1 MFLRIFG
8 FIISGIIS
16 LVIYFEV
23 SNVNFSSDEP
33 NKDRLLVDLVSYVLD
48 KLHYDPQIIND
59 DFSIK
64 VYDDFIHAVDS
75 QKRFLLKSD
84 LELFSQYRLSIDDQI
99 NTSEITFF
107 NVVHETLK
115 TRVDEVESFY
125 NEILEVPFNFQ
136 INEEINLDY
145 ENLEYAENTNE
156 LKKIWRKRLK
166 LSALDGYASKKE
178 INDEEKE
185 DVEKKILSDSEIEKE
200 SRTSIVN
207 NLKDFFQFNSELERA
222 DWFSIYLNSI
232 VTQFDPHTSY
242 FAPEAKEIFDQN
254 ISGKFQGIGARLFK
268 RNQQVEIS
276 EIIIGGPVWRD
287 NLLNVGDI
295 IIAVA
300 QSIEEEPIEI
310 SLMKLTDATDLIK
323 GEKGTNVFLTVKRVD
338 GGIEQVEI
346 TRDVVELE
354 ETYAKSSI
362 IKDDSNVYGL
372 INLPRFYVDF
382 ADYGERNAASDI
394 KNEILG
400 LKSKGINGLILDLRN
415 NGGGSLKTVVDIT
428 GFFIE
433 KGPVVQV
440 KSIGGRKE
448 ILRDN
453 DPSVIWDGPLV
464 ILVNEFS
471 ASASE
476 ILAAALQDYNRAIIL
491 GSKQTYGKGTVQNVI
506 DLNNVISGN
515 TYGDLG
521 SLKITTDKFYRVNGG
536 STQLEGVKSDLIFPN
551 RYSYIDIGEKDLE
564 NPLSWDKIDPA
575 KYDNSVKIFN
585 YSQAITNSI
594 DRISQN
600 EYFSLIDQHAKLI
613 KSKQDDK
620 TISLDYK
627 SYKEDREKFKSQT
640 DKLKIIEEFITPY
653 LFEWNENNLNS
664 NSSYNDDMKEKRDR
678 WIETLEKDIYVDEA
692 MNLLKD
698 LSSFNGND
706 ILSQTNQERIL
717 ID

>member
-33 NKDRLLVDLVSYVLD
+33 NKDKLLVDLVSYVLD

-115 TRVDEVESFY
+115 TRIDEVESFY

>member
-1 MFLRIFG
+1 MFLRILG

-16 LVIYFEV
+16 LVIYFEI

-64 VYDDFIHAVDS
+64 VYDDFIDAVDS

-84 LELFSQYRLSIDDQI
+84 IELFSQFRLSIDDQI
-99 NTSEITFF
+99 NSSDIAFF
-107 NVVHETLK
+107 NIVYETLI
-115 TRVDEVESFY
+115 TRIDEVESFY
-125 NEILEVPFNFQ
+125 SEILEDPFNFQ

-145 ENLEYAENTNE
+145 ENLDYASNLAE
-156 LKKIWRKRLK
+156 LKRIWRKRLK

-178 INDEEKE
+178 IKDQEEVISE
-185 DVEKKILSDSEIEKE
+185 EEIEIE
-200 SRTSIVN
+200 SRTAISE
-207 NLKDFFQFNSELERA
+207 NLKDFFQFNSELERS
-222 DWFSIYLNSI
+222 DWFSLYLNSI

-242 FAPEAKEIFDQN
+242 LAPEAKEVFDQN

-300 QSIEEEPIEI
+300 QSAEEEPTEI

-323 GEKGTNVFLTVKRVD
+323 GEKGTNVFLTIKRVD

-346 TRDVVELE
+346 TRDIVELE

-372 INLPRFYVDF
+372 INLPKFYVDF
-382 ADYGERNAASDI
+382 DDYGERNAASDL
-394 KNEILG
+394 KKEILE
-400 LKSKGINGLILDLRN
+400 LKNKNINGLILDLRN

-448 ILRDN
+448 ILKDN
-453 DPSVIWDGPLV
+453 DPSIIWDGPLV

-491 GSKQTYGKGTVQNVI
+491 GSKQTYGKGTVQNVV

-575 KYDNSVKIFN
+575 RYDNSVKVFN
-585 YSQAITNSI
+585 YAQAISNSKE
-594 DRISQN
+594 RIGQN
-600 EYFSLIDQHAKLI
+600 EYFTIIDQHAKLI

-620 TISLDYK
+620 TISLNYN
-627 SYKEDREKFKSQT
+627 SYKEDQAEFKLQT
-640 DKLKIIEEFITPY
+640 DKLKVIEDFNSPY
-653 LFEWNENNLNS
+653 LFEWNDSNLDVNT
-664 NSSYNDDMKEKRDR
+664 SYNDDMKEKRDR
-678 WIETLEKDIYVDEA
+678 WIKSLQKDIYVNEA

-698 LSSFNGND
+698 LLSFEEND
-706 ILSQTNQERIL
+706 ILSQININ
-717 ID
+717 

>member
-16 LVIYFEV
+16 LVIYFEI

-64 VYDDFIHAVDS
+64 VYDDFIDAVDS

-84 LELFSQYRLSIDDQI
+84 IELFSQFRLSIDDQI
-99 NTSEITFF
+99 NSSDIAFF
-107 NVVHETLK
+107 NIVYETLI
-115 TRVDEVESFY
+115 TRIDEVESFY
-125 NEILEVPFNFQ
+125 SEILEDPFNFQ

-145 ENLEYAENTNE
+145 ENLDYASNLAE
-156 LKKIWRKRLK
+156 LKRIWRKRLK

-178 INDEEKE
+178 IKDQEEVISE
-185 DVEKKILSDSEIEKE
+185 EEIEIE
-200 SRTSIVN
+200 SRTAISE
-207 NLKDFFQFNSELERA
+207 NLKDFFQFNSELERS

-242 FAPEAKEIFDQN
+242 LAPEAKEAFDQN

-300 QSIEEEPIEI
+300 QSADEEPTEI

-346 TRDVVELE
+346 TRDIVELE

-382 ADYGERNAASDI
+382 NDYGERNAASDI
-394 KNEILG
+394 KKEILE
-400 LKSKGINGLILDLRN
+400 LKNKNINGLILDLRN

-448 ILRDN
+448 ILKDN
-453 DPSVIWDGPLV
+453 DPSIIWDGPLV

-491 GSKQTYGKGTVQNVI
+491 GSKQTYGKGTVQNVV

-575 KYDNSVKIFN
+575 RYDNSVKVFN
-585 YSQAITNSI
+585 YAQAISNSKE
-594 DRISQN
+594 RIGQN
-600 EYFSLIDQHAKLI
+600 EYFTIIDQHAKLI

-620 TISLDYK
+620 TISLNYN
-627 SYKEDREKFKSQT
+627 SYKEDQAEFKLQT
-640 DKLKIIEEFITPY
+640 DKLKVIEDFNSPY
-653 LFEWNENNLNS
+653 LFEWNDSNLDANT
-664 NSSYNDDMKEKRDR
+664 SYNDDMKEKRDR
-678 WIETLEKDIYVDEA
+678 WIKSLQKDIYVNEA
-692 MNLLKD
+692 MNLLID
-698 LSSFNGND
+698 LLSFEGNN
-706 ILSQTNQERIL
+706 ILSQININ
-717 ID
+717 

>member
-8 FIISGIIS
+8 FFISAIVS
-16 LVIYFEV
+16 LVIYYEV

-33 NKDRLLVDLVSYVLD
+33 NKDKLLVDLVSYVLD
-48 KLHYDPQIIND
+48 KLHYDPKIIND

-64 VYDDFIHAVDS
+64 VFDDFIDAVDS

-84 LELFSQYRLSIDDQI
+84 IELFSQYRLLIDDQI
-99 NTSEITFF
+99 NSSDIAFF
-107 NVVHETLK
+107 NLVHETLK
-115 TRVDEVESFY
+115 TRIDEVENFY
-125 NEILEVPFNFQ
+125 EEILEVPFNFKV
-136 INEEINLDY
+136 IEEINLDY
-145 ENLEYAENTNE
+145 DNLEYAENSNE
-156 LKKIWRKRLK
+156 LKKTWRKRLK

-178 INDEEKE
+178 INDKEKE
-185 DVEKKILSDSEIEKE
+185 KDKLSSDSEIEIE
-200 SRTSIVN
+200 SRLSISD
-207 NLKDFFQFNSELERA
+207 NLKDFFQFNSELERS
-222 DWFSIYLNSI
+222 DWFSIYLNTI

-242 FAPEAKEIFDQN
+242 LAPEAKEVFDQN

-276 EIIIGGPVWRD
+276 EVIIGGPVWRD

-300 QSIEEEPIEI
+300 QSIDEEPTEI
-310 SLMKLTDATDLIK
+310 SLMKLSDATDLIK
-323 GEKGTNVFLTVKRVD
+323 GEKDTNVYLTVKRVD

-346 TRDVVELE
+346 TRDIVELA

-362 IKDDSNVYGL
+362 IKDDTSTYGL

-382 ADYGERNAASDI
+382 DDYGERNAASDI
-394 KNEILG
+394 KKEIIS

-453 DPSVIWDGPLV
+453 DPSVIWDGPLIV
-464 ILVNEFS
+464 LVNEFS

-491 GSKQTYGKGTVQNVI
+491 GSKQTYGKGTVQNI
-506 DLNNVISGN
+506 INLNNVISGN

-521 SLKITTDKFYRVNGG
+521 SLKITTDMFYRINGG
-536 STQLEGVKSDLIFPN
+536 STQLEGVKSDLVFPN

-564 NPLSWDKIDPA
+564 NPLNWNKIDPA
-575 KYDNSVKIFN
+575 RYDNSEKIFN
-585 YSQAITNSI
+585 NSQVILNSKN
-594 DRISQN
+594 RISRN
-600 EYFSLIDQHAKLI
+600 EYFSIIDQHAKLV

-620 TISLDYK
+620 IISLEYS
-627 SYKEDREKFKSQT
+627 SYKDELENTKLQN
-640 DKLKIIEEFITPY
+640 DKLKIIEEFSSPY
-653 LFEWNENNLNS
+653 LFEWNEINFNS
-664 NSSYNDDMKEKRDR
+664 NNAYDDDMKEKRDR
-678 WIETLEKDIYVDEA
+678 WIESLKNDIYVDEA

-698 LSSFNGND
+698 INSIKRND
-706 ILSQTNQERIL
+706 ILSQIT

>member
-1 MFLRIFG
+1 MFIRIFG
-8 FIISGIIS
+8 FIISAIIS

-33 NKDRLLVDLVSYVLD
+33 NKDKLLVDLVSYVLD
-48 KLHYDPQIIND
+48 KLHYDPKIIND

-64 VYDDFIHAVDS
+64 VYDDFINAVDS

-84 LELFSQYRLSIDDQI
+84 IELFSEYRLLIDDQI
-99 NTSEITFF
+99 NSSDITFF
-107 NVVHETLK
+107 NIVHETLK
-115 TRVDEVESFY
+115 TRISEVENFY
-125 NEILEVPFNFQ
+125 EEILEVPFNFQ
-136 INEEINLDY
+136 VKEEINLDY
-145 ENLEYAENTNE
+145 DNLEHAENSNE

-166 LSALDGYASKKE
+166 LSVLDGYASKKE
-178 INDEEKE
+178 INDQEKE
-185 DVEKKILSDSEIEKE
+185 KENDNLISDNEIEKE
-200 SRTSIVN
+200 SRTSITE
-207 NLKDFFQFNSELERA
+207 NLKDFFQFNSELERS
-222 DWFSIYLNSI
+222 DWFSIYLNTI
-232 VTQFDPHTSY
+232 VTQYDPHTSY
-242 FAPEAKEIFDQN
+242 LAPEAKEVFDQN

-276 EIIIGGPVWRD
+276 EVIIGGPVWRD

-300 QSIEEEPIEI
+300 QSLEEEPTEI
-310 SLMKLTDATDLIK
+310 SLMKLSDATDLIK
-323 GEKGTNVFLTVKRVD
+323 GEKGTNVYLTIKRVD
-338 GGIEQVEI
+338 GGVEQVKI
-346 TRDVVELE
+346 TRDIVELA

-362 IKDDSNVYGL
+362 IKDDINTYGL

-382 ADYGERNAASDI
+382 DDYGERNAASDI
-394 KNEILG
+394 KKEILG

-453 DPSVIWDGPLV
+453 DPSVIWDGPLLV
-464 ILVNEFS
+464 LVNEFS

-491 GSKQTYGKGTVQNVI
+491 GSKQTYGKGTVQNI
-506 DLNNVISGN
+506 INLNNVISGN

-521 SLKITTDKFYRVNGG
+521 SLKITTDMFYRVNGG

-564 NPLSWDKIDPA
+564 NPLNWNKIDSA
-575 KYDNSVKIFN
+575 KYNNSEKIFN
-585 YSQAITNSI
+585 YSQAILNSKN
-594 DRISQN
+594 RISQN
-600 EYFSLIDQHAKLI
+600 EYFSLIDQHAFWI
-613 KSKQDDK
+613 KSQQDDK
-620 TISLDYK
+620 TISLEYT
-627 SYKEDREKFKSQT
+627 SYKDDLENTKSQN
-640 DKLKIIEEFITPY
+640 DKLKVIEEFSSPY
-653 LFEWNENNLNS
+653 SFEWNEINLNS
-664 NSSYNDDMKEKRDR
+664 DSTYDDDMQEKRDR
-678 WIETLEKDIYVDEA
+678 WIESLKNDIYVDEA

-698 LSSFNGND
+698 LNSIKRND
-706 ILSQTNQERIL
+706 ILSQIN

>member
-1 MFLRIFG
+1 M
-8 FIISGIIS
+8 
-16 LVIYFEV
+16 VIYFEV

-64 VYDDFIHAVDS
+64 VYDDFIDAVDS

-84 LELFSQYRLSIDDQI
+84 LELFSQFRLSIDDQI
-99 NTSEITFF
+99 NSSDIAFF
-107 NVVHETLK
+107 NLVYETLK
-115 TRVDEVESFY
+115 KRIDEVENFY
-125 NEILEVPFNFQ
+125 GEILEVPFNFQ

-145 ENLEYAENTNE
+145 ENLEYASSSDD

-178 INDEEKE
+178 IKDKEKVISEE
-185 DVEKKILSDSEIEKE
+185 EIEKE
-200 SRTSIVN
+200 SRTAISQ
-207 NLKDFFQFNSELERA
+207 NLKDFFQFNDELERS

-242 FAPEAKEIFDQN
+242 LAPQAKEVFDQN
-254 ISGKFQGIGARLFK
+254 ISGKFQGIGARLYK

-300 QSIEEEPIEI
+300 QSAEEEPTEI

-338 GGIEQVEI
+338 GGIEQIEI
-346 TRDVVELE
+346 TRDIVELE

-372 INLPRFYVDF
+372 INLPRFYIDF
-382 ADYGERNAASDI
+382 DDYGERNAASDI
-394 KNEILG
+394 KKEILE
-400 LKSKGINGLILDLRN
+400 LKNKNINGLILDLRN

-448 ILRDN
+448 ILKDN
-453 DPSVIWDGPLV
+453 DPSIIWDGPLV

-491 GSKQTYGKGTVQNVI
+491 GSKQTYGKGTVQNVV

-575 KYDNSVKIFN
+575 RYDNSVKVFN
-585 YSQAITNSI
+585 YAQAISNSKE
-594 DRISQN
+594 RIGKN
-600 EYFSLIDQHAKLI
+600 EYFTIIDQHAKLI

-620 TISLDYK
+620 TISLDYI
-627 SYKEDREKFKSQT
+627 SYKEDQEEFKLQS
-640 DKLKIIEEFITPY
+640 DKLKVIEEFISPY
-653 LFEWNENNLNS
+653 LFEWNENNLNA

-678 WIETLEKDIYVDEA
+678 WIESLQKDIYVDEA

-698 LSSFNGND
+698 LSSFTGND
-706 ILSQTNQERIL
+706 ILSQINN
-717 ID
+717 D

>member
-115 TRVDEVESFY
+115 TRIDEVESFY

-136 INEEINLDY
+136 LNEEINLDY
-145 ENLEYAENTNE
+145 ENLEYAENTNN
-156 LKKIWRKRLK
+156 LKNIWRKRLK

-185 DVEKKILSDSEIEKE
+185 DVEKKILSDFEIEKE
-200 SRTSIVN
+200 SRTSIAN

-232 VTQFDPHTSY
+232 VSQFDPHTSY

-310 SLMKLTDATDLIK
+310 SLMKLSDATDLIK

>member
-1 MFLRIFG
+1 MILRIFG
-8 FIISGIIS
+8 LVVSGIIS

-23 SNVNFSSDEP
+23 SNFKFSSDEP

-48 KLHYDPQIIND
+48 KLHYDPKIIND

-64 VYDDFIHAVDS
+64 VYDEFIEAIDS
-75 QKRFLLKSD
+75 QKRFLLESD
-84 LELFSQYRLSIDDQI
+84 IEMLSKYRLLIDDQI
-99 NTSEITFF
+99 NSSDITFF
-107 NVVHETLK
+107 NTAYEALIN
-115 TRVDEVESFY
+115 RISEVEEFY
-125 NEILEVPFNFQ
+125 EEILDEPFNFN
-136 INEEINLDY
+136 IDEEINLDY
-145 ENLEYAENTNE
+145 ENLNYATNLND
-156 LKKIWRKRLK
+156 LKNLWRKRLK
-166 LSALDGYASKKE
+166 LSALDAYAAKKE
-178 INDEEKE
+178 INDDK
-185 DVEKKILSDSEIEKE
+185 SDSEKSQTKTDEEIENE
-200 SRTSIVN
+200 SRSSIKD
-207 NLKDFFQFNSELERA
+207 NLKDFFQFNSELERS

-232 VTQFDPHTSY
+232 VTQYDPHTTY
-242 FAPEAKEIFDQN
+242 LAPEAKEVFDQN
-254 ISGKFQGIGARLFK
+254 ISGKFQGIGARLSK
-268 RNQQVEIS
+268 TKQQVEIV

-295 IIAVA
+295 IISVA
-300 QSIEEEPIEI
+300 QSEDEEPTEI

-323 GEKGTNVFLTVKRVD
+323 GEKGTKVYLTVKRVD
-338 GGIEQVEI
+338 GGVEQVVV

-362 IKDDSNVYGL
+362 INDDLSKYGL

-382 ADYGERNAASDI
+382 DDYGERNAATDL
-394 KNEILG
+394 KKEILN

-448 ILRDN
+448 VLRDN
-453 DPSVIWDGPLV
+453 DPSILWDGPLV
-464 ILVNEFS
+464 VLVNEFS

-476 ILAAALQDYNRAIIL
+476 ILAAALQDYNRAVIL
-491 GSKQTYGKGTVQNVI
+491 GSKQTYGKGTVQNIV

-536 STQLEGVKSDLIFPN
+536 STQLEGVKSDIIFPN

-575 KYDNSVKIFN
+575 RYNNSGNIFN
-585 YSQAITNSI
+585 YSKVIS
-594 DRISQN
+594 DSKERINNN
-600 EYFSLIDQHAKLI
+600 EYFALIDEHASWI
-613 KSKQDDK
+613 KSQQDDK
-620 TISLDYK
+620 IVSLDYLT
-627 SYKEDREKFKSQT
+627 YKGDLESSKSQNN
-640 DKLKIIEEFITPY
+640 KLKRIEEFESPY
-653 LFEWNENNLNS
+653 IFQWNNTNDKEDN
-664 NSSYNDDMKEKRDR
+664 SYNDDIKEKRDR
-678 WIETLEKDIYVDEA
+678 WIESLKKDIYVNEA
-692 MNLLKD
+692 MNLLRD
-698 LSSFNGND
+698 LSSIKSNE
-706 ILSQTNQERIL
+706 ILSQIN

>member
-115 TRVDEVESFY
+115 TRIDEVESFY

-200 SRTSIVN
+200 SRTSIAN

-521 SLKITTDKFYRVNGG
+521 SLKITTDKFYRINGG

>member
-1 MFLRIFG
+1 MFIRIFG
-8 FIISGIIS
+8 FIISAIIS

-33 NKDRLLVDLVSYVLD
+33 NKDKLLVDLVSYVLD
-48 KLHYDPQIIND
+48 KLHYDPKIIND

-64 VYDDFIHAVDS
+64 VYDDFINAVDS

-84 LELFSQYRLSIDDQI
+84 IELFSEYRLLIDDQI
-99 NTSEITFF
+99 NSSDITFF
-107 NVVHETLK
+107 NIVHETLK
-115 TRVDEVESFY
+115 TRISEVENFY
-125 NEILEVPFNFQ
+125 EEILEVPFNFQ
-136 INEEINLDY
+136 VKEEINLDY
-145 ENLEYAENTNE
+145 DNLEHAENSNE

-166 LSALDGYASKKE
+166 LSVLDGYASKKE
-178 INDEEKE
+178 INDQEKEEEKE
-185 DVEKKILSDSEIEKE
+185 NLISDNEIEKE
-200 SRTSIVN
+200 SRTSITE
-207 NLKDFFQFNSELERA
+207 NLKDFFQFNSELERS
-222 DWFSIYLNSI
+222 DWFSIYLNTI
-232 VTQFDPHTSY
+232 VTQYDPHTSY
-242 FAPEAKEIFDQN
+242 LAPEAKEVFDQN

-276 EIIIGGPVWRD
+276 EVIIGGPVWRD

-300 QSIEEEPIEI
+300 QSLEEEPTEI
-310 SLMKLTDATDLIK
+310 SLMKLSDATDLIK
-323 GEKGTNVFLTVKRVD
+323 GEKGTNVYLTIKRVD

-346 TRDVVELE
+346 TRDIVELA

-362 IKDDSNVYGL
+362 IKDDINTYGL

-382 ADYGERNAASDI
+382 DDYGERNAASDI
-394 KNEILG
+394 KKEILG

-453 DPSVIWDGPLV
+453 DPSVIWDGPLLV
-464 ILVNEFS
+464 LVNEFS

-491 GSKQTYGKGTVQNVI
+491 GSKQTYGKGTVQNI
-506 DLNNVISGN
+506 INLNNVISGN

-521 SLKITTDKFYRVNGG
+521 SLKITTDMFYRVNGG

-564 NPLSWDKIDPA
+564 NPLNWNKIDSA
-575 KYDNSVKIFN
+575 KYNNSEKIFN
-585 YSQAITNSI
+585 YSQAILNSKN
-594 DRISQN
+594 RISQN
-600 EYFSLIDQHAKLI
+600 EYFSLIDQHAFWI
-613 KSKQDDK
+613 KSQQDDK
-620 TISLDYK
+620 TISLEYT
-627 SYKEDREKFKSQT
+627 SYKDDLENTKSEN
-640 DKLKIIEEFITPY
+640 DKLKVIEEFSSPY
-653 LFEWNENNLNS
+653 SFEWNEIKLNS
-664 NSSYNDDMKEKRDR
+664 DSTYDDDMQEKRDR
-678 WIETLEKDIYVDEA
+678 WIESLKNDIYVDEA

-698 LSSFNGND
+698 LNSTKRND
-706 ILSQTNQERIL
+706 ILSQIN

>member
-16 LVIYFEV
+16 LVIYFEI

-64 VYDDFIHAVDS
+64 VYDDFIDAVDS

-84 LELFSQYRLSIDDQI
+84 IELFSQFRLSVDDQI
-99 NTSEITFF
+99 NSSDIAFF
-107 NVVHETLK
+107 NVVYETLK
-115 TRVDEVESFY
+115 TRIDEVESFY
-125 NEILEVPFNFQ
+125 GEILEDPFNFQ

-145 ENLEYAENTNE
+145 ENLDYASNSAE
-156 LKKIWRKRLK
+156 LKRIWRKRLK

-178 INDEEKE
+178 IKDNEEVISE
-185 DVEKKILSDSEIEKE
+185 EEIEIE
-200 SRTSIVN
+200 SRTAISE
-207 NLKDFFQFNSELERA
+207 NLKDFFQFNSELERS

-242 FAPEAKEIFDQN
+242 LAPEAKEAFDQN

-300 QSIEEEPIEI
+300 QSAEEEPTEI

-346 TRDVVELE
+346 TRDIVELE

-382 ADYGERNAASDI
+382 DDYGERNAASDI
-394 KNEILG
+394 KKEILE
-400 LKSKGINGLILDLRN
+400 LKNKNINGLILDLRN

-448 ILRDN
+448 ILKDN
-453 DPSVIWDGPLV
+453 DPSIIWDGPLV

-575 KYDNSVKIFN
+575 RYDNSVKVFN
-585 YSQAITNSI
+585 YAQAISNSKE
-594 DRISQN
+594 RIGQN
-600 EYFSLIDQHAKLI
+600 EYFTIIDQHAKLI

-620 TISLDYK
+620 TISLNYN
-627 SYKEDREKFKSQT
+627 SYKEDQAEFKLQS
-640 DKLKIIEEFITPY
+640 DKLKVIEDFKSPY
-653 LFEWNENNLNS
+653 LFEWNDSNLES
-664 NSSYNDDMKEKRDR
+664 NTSYNDDMKEKRDR
-678 WIETLEKDIYVDEA
+678 WIKSLQKDIYVDEA

-698 LSSFNGND
+698 LLSYKGND
-706 ILSQTNQERIL
+706 ILSQININ
-717 ID
+717 

>member
-64 VYDDFIHAVDS
+64 VYDDFIDAVDS

-84 LELFSQYRLSIDDQI
+84 IELFSQFRLSIDDQI
-99 NTSEITFF
+99 NSSDIAFF
-107 NVVHETLK
+107 NVVYETLK
-115 TRVDEVESFY
+115 TRIDEVESFY
-125 NEILEVPFNFQ
+125 GEILEVPFNFQ
-136 INEEINLDY
+136 LNEEINLDY
-145 ENLEYAENTNE
+145 ENLEYASNSDE
-156 LKKIWRKRLK
+156 LKKIWIKRLK

-178 INDEEKE
+178 IKDNGEVISEQ
-185 DVEKKILSDSEIEKE
+185 EIEKD
-200 SRTSIVN
+200 SRTAISE
-207 NLKDFFQFNSELERA
+207 NLKDFFQFNSELERS

-242 FAPEAKEIFDQN
+242 LAPEAKEAFDQN

-300 QSIEEEPIEI
+300 QSLEEEPTEI

-346 TRDVVELE
+346 TRDIVELE

-382 ADYGERNAASDI
+382 DDYGERNAASDI
-394 KNEILG
+394 KKEILE
-400 LKSKGINGLILDLRN
+400 LKNKNINGLILDLRN

-448 ILRDN
+448 ILKDN
-453 DPSVIWDGPLV
+453 DPSIIWDGPLV

-491 GSKQTYGKGTVQNVI
+491 GSKQTYGKGTVQNVV

-575 KYDNSVKIFN
+575 RYDNSVKVFN
-585 YSQAITNSI
+585 YAQAISNSKE
-594 DRISQN
+594 RIGKN
-600 EYFSLIDQHAKLI
+600 EYFTIIDQHAKLI

-620 TISLDYK
+620 TISLDYN
-627 SYKEDREKFKSQT
+627 SYKEDQEEFKLQS
-640 DKLKIIEEFITPY
+640 DKLKVIEEFISPY
-653 LFEWNENNLNS
+653 LFEWNDNNLNA

-678 WIETLEKDIYVDEA
+678 WIESLQKDIYVDEA

-698 LSSFNGND
+698 LSSFKGND
-706 ILSQTNQERIL
+706 ILSQIN

>member
-1 MFLRIFG
+1 MILRIFG
-8 FIISGIIS
+8 LVVSGIIS

-23 SNVNFSSDEP
+23 SNFKFSSDEP
-33 NKDRLLVDLVSYVLD
+33 NKDRLLVDLVSYVLN
-48 KLHYDPQIIND
+48 KLHYDPKIIND

-64 VYDDFIHAVDS
+64 VYDEFIEAIDS
-75 QKRFLLKSD
+75 QKRFLLESD
-84 LELFSQYRLSIDDQI
+84 IEMLSKYRLLIDDQI
-99 NTSEITFF
+99 NSSDITFF
-107 NVVHETLK
+107 NTAYEALIN
-115 TRVDEVESFY
+115 RISEVEEFY
-125 NEILEVPFNFQ
+125 EEILEEPFNFN
-136 INEEINLDY
+136 IDEEINLDY
-145 ENLEYAENTNE
+145 ENLNYATNLND
-156 LKKIWRKRLK
+156 LKNLWRKRLK
-166 LSALDGYASKKE
+166 LSALDAYAAKKE
-178 INDEEKE
+178 INDDK
-185 DVEKKILSDSEIEKE
+185 SDSEKSQTKTDEEIENE
-200 SRTSIVN
+200 SRSSIKD
-207 NLKDFFQFNSELERA
+207 NLKDFFQFNSELERS

-232 VTQFDPHTSY
+232 VTQYDPHTTY
-242 FAPEAKEIFDQN
+242 LAPQAKEVFDQN
-254 ISGKFQGIGARLFK
+254 ISGKFQGIGARLSK
-268 RNQQVEIS
+268 TKQQVEIV

-295 IIAVA
+295 IISVA
-300 QSIEEEPIEI
+300 QSEDEEPTEI

-323 GEKGTNVFLTVKRVD
+323 GEKGTKVYLTVKRVD
-338 GGIEQVEI
+338 GGVEQVVV

-362 IKDDSNVYGL
+362 INDEISKYGL

-382 ADYGERNAASDI
+382 DDYGERNAANDI
-394 KNEILG
+394 KKEILN

-448 ILRDN
+448 VLRDN
-453 DPSVIWDGPLV
+453 DPSILWDGPLV
-464 ILVNEFS
+464 VLVNEFS

-491 GSKQTYGKGTVQNVI
+491 GSKQTYGKGTVQNIV

-536 STQLEGVKSDLIFPN
+536 STQLEGVKSDIIFPN

-575 KYDNSVKIFN
+575 RYNNSGKIFN
-585 YSQAITNSI
+585 YSKVIS
-594 DRISQN
+594 DSKERINNN
-600 EYFSLIDQHAKLI
+600 EYFALIDEHASWI
-613 KSKQDDK
+613 KSQQDDK
-620 TISLDYK
+620 IVSLDYL
-627 SYKEDREKFKSQT
+627 SYKDDLKSSKSQNN
-640 DKLKIIEEFITPY
+640 KLKRIEEFESPY
-653 LFEWNENNLNS
+653 IFQWNNTNDKEDN
-664 NSSYNDDMKEKRDR
+664 SYNDDIKEKRDR
-678 WIETLEKDIYVDEA
+678 WIESLKKDIYVNEA
-692 MNLLKD
+692 MNLLRD
-698 LSSFNGND
+698 LSSIKSNE
-706 ILSQTNQERIL
+706 ILSQIN

>member
-1 MFLRIFG
+1 MILRIFG
-8 FIISGIIS
+8 LVVSGIIS

-23 SNVNFSSDEP
+23 SNFKFSSDEP

-48 KLHYDPQIIND
+48 KLHYDPKIIND

-64 VYDDFIHAVDS
+64 VYDEFIEAIDS
-75 QKRFLLKSD
+75 QKRFLLESD
-84 LELFSQYRLSIDDQI
+84 IEMLSKYRLLIDDQI
-99 NTSEITFF
+99 NSSDITFF
-107 NVVHETLK
+107 NTAYEALIN
-115 TRVDEVESFY
+115 RISEVEEFY
-125 NEILEVPFNFQ
+125 EEILDEPFNFN
-136 INEEINLDY
+136 IDEEINLDY
-145 ENLEYAENTNE
+145 ENLNYALNLND
-156 LKKIWRKRLK
+156 LKNLWRKRLK
-166 LSALDGYASKKE
+166 LSALDAYAAKKE
-178 INDEEKE
+178 INDDK
-185 DVEKKILSDSEIEKE
+185 SDSENRQTKTDEVIENE
-200 SRTSIVN
+200 SRSSIKD
-207 NLKDFFQFNSELERA
+207 NLKDFFQFNSELERS

-232 VTQFDPHTSY
+232 VTQYDPHTTY
-242 FAPEAKEIFDQN
+242 LAPEAKEVFDQN
-254 ISGKFQGIGARLFK
+254 ISGKFQGIGARLSK
-268 RNQQVEIS
+268 TKQQVEIV

-295 IIAVA
+295 IISVA
-300 QSIEEEPIEI
+300 QSEDEEPTEI

-323 GEKGTNVFLTVKRVD
+323 GEKGTKVYLTVKRVD
-338 GGIEQVEI
+338 GGVEQVVV

-362 IKDDSNVYGL
+362 INDDLSKYGL

-382 ADYGERNAASDI
+382 DDYGERNAATDL
-394 KNEILG
+394 KKEIIN

-448 ILRDN
+448 VLRDN
-453 DPSVIWDGPLV
+453 DPSILWDGPLV
-464 ILVNEFS
+464 VLVNEFS

-491 GSKQTYGKGTVQNVI
+491 GSKQTYGKGTVQNIV

-536 STQLEGVKSDLIFPN
+536 STQLEGVKSDIIFPN

-575 KYDNSVKIFN
+575 RYNNSVNIFN
-585 YSQAITNSI
+585 YSKIIS
-594 DRISQN
+594 DSKERINNN
-600 EYFSLIDQHAKLI
+600 EYFALIDEHASWI
-613 KSKQDDK
+613 KSQQDDK
-620 TISLDYK
+620 IVSLDYLT
-627 SYKEDREKFKSQT
+627 YKGDLESSKSQNN
-640 DKLKIIEEFITPY
+640 KLKRIEEFESPY
-653 LFEWNENNLNS
+653 IFQWNNTNDKEDN
-664 NSSYNDDMKEKRDR
+664 SYNDDIKEKRDR
-678 WIETLEKDIYVDEA
+678 WIESLKKDIYVNEA
-692 MNLLKD
+692 MNLLRD
-698 LSSFNGND
+698 LSSIKSNE
-706 ILSQTNQERIL
+706 ILSQIN

>member
-8 FIISGIIS
+8 FFISAIVS
-16 LVIYFEV
+16 LVIYYEV

-33 NKDRLLVDLVSYVLD
+33 NKDKLLVDLVSYVLD
-48 KLHYDPQIIND
+48 KLHYDPKAIND

-64 VYDDFIHAVDS
+64 VYDDFIDAVDS

-84 LELFSQYRLSIDDQI
+84 IELFSQYRLLIDDQI
-99 NTSEITFF
+99 NSSDITFF
-107 NVVHETLK
+107 NLVHETIK
-115 TRVDEVESFY
+115 TRINEVEYFY
-125 NEILEVPFNFQ
+125 EEILEVPFNFQ
-136 INEEINLDY
+136 VNEEINLDY
-145 ENLEYAENTNE
+145 DNLEYAENSNE

-178 INDEEKE
+178 INDQEKE
-185 DVEKKILSDSEIEKE
+185 NDKLSSDSEIEIE
-200 SRTSIVN
+200 SRSSISD
-207 NLKDFFQFNSELERA
+207 NLKDFFQFNSELERS
-222 DWFSIYLNSI
+222 DWFSIYLNTI

-242 FAPEAKEIFDQN
+242 LAPEAKEVFDQN

-276 EIIIGGPVWRD
+276 EVIIGGPVWRD

-300 QSIEEEPIEI
+300 QSLDEEPTEI
-310 SLMKLTDATDLIK
+310 SLMKLSDATDLIK
-323 GEKGTNVFLTVKRVD
+323 GEKDTNVYLTVKRVD

-346 TRDVVELE
+346 TRDIVELA

-362 IKDDSNVYGL
+362 IKDDISTYGL

-382 ADYGERNAASDI
+382 DDYGERNAASDI
-394 KNEILG
+394 KKEILG

-453 DPSVIWDGPLV
+453 DPSVIWDGPLIV
-464 ILVNEFS
+464 LVNEFS

-491 GSKQTYGKGTVQNVI
+491 GSKQTYGKGTVQNI
-506 DLNNVISGN
+506 INLNNVISGN

-521 SLKITTDKFYRVNGG
+521 SLKITTDMFYRINGG
-536 STQLEGVKSDLIFPN
+536 STQLEGVKSDLVFPN

-564 NPLSWDKIDPA
+564 NSLNWNKIDPA
-575 KYDNSVKIFN
+575 RYDNSEKIFN
-585 YSQAITNSI
+585 YSQVILNSKN
-594 DRISQN
+594 RISQN
-600 EYFSLIDQHAKLI
+600 EYFSIIDQHAKLV

-620 TISLDYK
+620 TISLEYS
-627 SYKEDREKFKSQT
+627 SYKDELENTKLQN
-640 DKLKIIEEFITPY
+640 DKLKIIEEFSSPY
-653 LFEWNENNLNS
+653 LFEWNEINLNS
-664 NSSYNDDMKEKRDR
+664 NNAYDDDMKEKRDR
-678 WIETLEKDIYVDEA
+678 WIESLKNDIYVDEA

-698 LSSFNGND
+698 INSVKRND
-706 ILSQTNQERIL
+706 ILSQIN

>member
-16 LVIYFEV
+16 LVIYFEI

-64 VYDDFIHAVDS
+64 VYDDFIDAVDS

-84 LELFSQYRLSIDDQI
+84 LELFSQFKLSIDDQI
-99 NTSEITFF
+99 NSSDIAFF
-107 NVVHETLK
+107 NIVYETLK
-115 TRVDEVESFY
+115 TRIDEVEGFY
-125 NEILEVPFNFQ
+125 SEILEVPFSFQ
-136 INEEINLDY
+136 IDEEINLDY
-145 ENLEYAENTNE
+145 ENLEYASNTAE
-156 LKKIWRKRLK
+156 LKKTWRKRLK

-178 INDEEKE
+178 IKDNKKVISEE
-185 DVEKKILSDSEIEKE
+185 EIEKE
-200 SRTSIVN
+200 SRTAILE
-207 NLKDFFQFNSELERA
+207 NLKDFFQFNSELERS

-242 FAPEAKEIFDQN
+242 LAPEAKEAFDQN

-300 QSIEEEPIEI
+300 QSADEEPTEI
-310 SLMKLTDATDLIK
+310 SLMKLSDATDLIK

-338 GGIEQVEI
+338 GGVEQIQI
-346 TRDVVELE
+346 TRDIVELE

-382 ADYGERNAASDI
+382 DDYGERNAASDI
-394 KNEILG
+394 KKEILE
-400 LKSKGINGLILDLRN
+400 LKNKDINGLILDLRN

-448 ILRDN
+448 ILKDN
-453 DPSVIWDGPLV
+453 DPSIIWDGPLV

-476 ILAAALQDYNRAIIL
+476 ILAAALQDYDRAIVL
-491 GSKQTYGKGTVQNVI
+491 GSKQTYGKGTVQNII

-521 SLKITTDKFYRVNGG
+521 SLKITTDKFYRINGG

-575 KYDNSVKIFN
+575 RYDNSGKVFN
-585 YSQAITNSI
+585 YAQAITNSKE
-594 DRISQN
+594 RIGQN
-600 EYFSLIDQHAKLI
+600 EYFSIIDNHAKLI
-613 KSKQDDK
+613 KAKQEDK
-620 TISLDYK
+620 TISLDYI
-627 SYKEDREKFKSQT
+627 SYKKDQEDFKLQS
-640 DKLKIIEEFITPY
+640 DKLKVIEEFNSPY
-653 LFEWNENNLNS
+653 LFEWNDNNLNL

-678 WIETLEKDIYVDEA
+678 WIESLQKDIYVDEA

-698 LSSFNGND
+698 LSSFKGND
-706 ILSQTNQERIL
+706 IISQIK

>member
-8 FIISGIIS
+8 FLISAVVS

-23 SNVNFSSDEP
+23 SNTKFSSDEP
-33 NKDRLLVDLVSYVLD
+33 NKDKLLVDLVSYVLD
-48 KLHYDPQIIND
+48 KLHYDPKIIND
-59 DFSIK
+59 DFSIN
-64 VYDDFIHAVDS
+64 VYEDFIEAVDS

-84 LELFSQYRLSIDDQI
+84 IELFSQYKLLIDDQI
-99 NTSEITFF
+99 KSSDITFF
-107 NVVHETLK
+107 NIVYETLK
-115 TRVDEVESFY
+115 SRMDEVESFY
-125 NEILEVPFNFQ
+125 QEVLFTPFNFN
-136 INEEINLDY
+136 IDEEINLDY
-145 ENLEYAENTNE
+145 ENQEYVDGIEE
-156 LKKIWRKRLK
+156 LKKLWRKRLK
-166 LSALDGYASKKE
+166 LTALDGFASKKE
-178 INDEEKE
+178 INVEDDETKT
-185 DVEKKILSDSEIEKE
+185 DSEIEIE
-200 SRTSIVN
+200 SRKSIN
-207 NLKDFFQFNSELERA
+207 ENLRDFFQFNSELERK

-232 VTQFDPHTSY
+232 VTQYDPHTTY
-242 FAPEAKEIFDQN
+242 LAPEAKEVFDQN

-300 QSIEEEPIEI
+300 QSKEEEPQEI
-310 SLMKLTDATDLIK
+310 SLMKLSDATDLIK
-323 GEKGTNVFLTVKRVD
+323 GEKGTNVYLTVKRVD

-346 TRDVVELE
+346 TRDIVELE

-362 IKDDSNVYGL
+362 INDDTNSYGL

-382 ADYGERNAASDI
+382 DDYGERNAASDI
-394 KNEILG
+394 KKEIIS
-400 LKSKGINGLILDLRN
+400 LKNKGVDGLILDLRN

-453 DPSVIWDGPLV
+453 DSSILWDGPLV
-464 ILVNEFS
+464 IMVNEFS

-491 GSKQTYGKGTVQNVI
+491 GSKQTYGKGTVQNII

-521 SLKITTDKFYRVNGG
+521 SLKITTDMFYRVNGG

-551 RYSYIDIGEKDLE
+551 RYSYVDIGEKDLN
-564 NPLSWDKIDPA
+564 NPLSWNKIDPA
-575 KYDNSVKIFN
+575 RYDNSSKIFN
-585 YSQAITNSI
+585 YSQAIEKSKK
-594 DRISQN
+594 RISEN
-600 EYFSLIDQHAKLI
+600 EYFSLIDQHAKLV
-613 KSKQDDK
+613 KSNQDDK
-620 TISLDYK
+620 MISLDYK
-627 SYKEDREKFKSQT
+627 SYKEDQENFKSQS
-640 DKLKIIEEFITPY
+640 DKLKIIDEFISPY
-653 LFEWNENNLNS
+653 VFDWNES
-664 NSSYNDDMKEKRDR
+664 NQNTDSSYNDDMKEKRDR
-678 WIETLEKDIYVDEA
+678 WIKTLEKDIYVNEA

-698 LSSFNGND
+698 LSSIEGGQ
-706 ILSQTNQERIL
+706 ILSQLNK
-717 ID
+717 D

>member
-1 MFLRIFG
+1 MFIRIFG
-8 FIISGIIS
+8 FIISAIIS

-33 NKDRLLVDLVSYVLD
+33 NKDKLLVDLVSYVLD
-48 KLHYDPQIIND
+48 KLHYDPKIIND

-64 VYDDFIHAVDS
+64 VYDDFINAVDS

-84 LELFSQYRLSIDDQI
+84 IELFSEYRLLIDDQI
-99 NTSEITFF
+99 NSSDITFF
-107 NVVHETLK
+107 NIVHETLK
-115 TRVDEVESFY
+115 TRISEVENFY
-125 NEILEVPFNFQ
+125 EEILEVPFNFQ
-136 INEEINLDY
+136 VKEEINLDY
-145 ENLEYAENTNE
+145 DNLEHAENSNE

-166 LSALDGYASKKE
+166 LSVLDGYASKKE
-178 INDEEKE
+178 INDQEKE
-185 DVEKKILSDSEIEKE
+185 KENDNLISDNEIEKE
-200 SRTSIVN
+200 SRTSITE
-207 NLKDFFQFNSELERA
+207 NLKDFFQFNSELERS
-222 DWFSIYLNSI
+222 DWFSIYLNTI
-232 VTQFDPHTSY
+232 VTQYDPHTSY
-242 FAPEAKEIFDQN
+242 LAPEAKEVFDQN

-276 EIIIGGPVWRD
+276 EVIIGGPVWRD

-300 QSIEEEPIEI
+300 QSLEEEPTEI
-310 SLMKLTDATDLIK
+310 SLMKLSDATDLIK
-323 GEKGTNVFLTVKRVD
+323 GEKGTNVYLTIKRVD
-338 GGIEQVEI
+338 GGVEQVKI
-346 TRDVVELE
+346 TRDIVELA

-362 IKDDSNVYGL
+362 IKDDINTYGL

-382 ADYGERNAASDI
+382 DDYGERNAASDI
-394 KNEILG
+394 KKEILG

-453 DPSVIWDGPLV
+453 DPSVIWDGPLLV
-464 ILVNEFS
+464 LVNEFS

-491 GSKQTYGKGTVQNVI
+491 GSKQTYGKGTVQNI
-506 DLNNVISGN
+506 INLNNVISGN

-521 SLKITTDKFYRVNGG
+521 SLKITTDMFYRVNGG

-564 NPLSWDKIDPA
+564 NPLNWNKIDSA
-575 KYDNSVKIFN
+575 KYNNSEKIFN
-585 YSQAITNSI
+585 YSQAILNSKN
-594 DRISQN
+594 RISQN
-600 EYFSLIDQHAKLI
+600 EYFSLIDQHAFWI
-613 KSKQDDK
+613 KSQQDDK
-620 TISLDYK
+620 TISLEYT
-627 SYKEDREKFKSQT
+627 SYKDDIENTKLQN
-640 DKLKIIEEFITPY
+640 DKLKVIEEFSSPY
-653 LFEWNENNLNS
+653 SFEWNEINLNS
-664 NSSYNDDMKEKRDR
+664 DSTYDDDMQEKRDR
-678 WIETLEKDIYVDEA
+678 WLESLKNDIYVDEA

-698 LSSFNGND
+698 LNSIKRND
-706 ILSQTNQERIL
+706 ILSQIN